1 MTLSSFSE
9 REKGPSVCVC
19 ALAVVFFSKRKKI
32 QKKKMEG
39 VTQGRFYERKNVQ
52 ILRGREWKNAMPT
65 NVEKGGYFGEK
76 FWKLYSQMLI

>member
-1 MTLSSFSE
+1 
-9 REKGPSVCVC
+9 
-19 ALAVVFFSKRKKI
+19 
-32 QKKKMEG
+32 MEG